1 MFARRMLLVTVAS
14 SVFVSG
20 ALEVLSAQAPK
31 SATPAQ
37 AVAPAGPSAAAGQPA
52 PAWEGS
58 QLNRLSRRA
67 EMYYE
72 GVWGVGE
79 LRVKVA
85 ESGEL
90 IRFNYR
96 VLDPAKA
103 AALNDKKAKP
113 ELDDAQAGVKLSVPQ
128 MEKIGDLRQSSTPK
142 AGMTYWMA
150 FANPTL
156 VVKRGHRVDVVI
168 GSFRANNL
176 VVEWA
181 FSDAS
186 ASSRAFSSFSYWLPF
201 RSFPKFEEAQKH
213 HSARFVLVRI
223 PMSRKVVMTIT
234 MFLAAAGAWAQSP
247 AAGPSRAATPPVI
260 STDSNISAS
269 VISRLGRN
277 KNAGAAQ
284 GQLAPGQRLQEMES
298 TRNGMRAL
306 LKQMQAENASS
317 ASKCPIARANLV
329 VWELL
334 LSHLDREFQL
344 QIATAA
350 REDVEARRAA
360 LYNQAFSKAEVEAA
374 AAGQTPPAPS
384 TSVAP

>member
-1 MFARRMLLVTVAS
+1 MYARRMLLVTVAS

-176 VVEWA
+176 VVE
-181 FSDAS
+181 
-186 ASSRAFSSFSYWLPF
+186 
-201 RSFPKFEEAQKH
+201 
-213 HSARFVLVRI
+213 
-223 PMSRKVVMTIT
+223 
-234 MFLAAAGAWAQSP
+234 
-247 AAGPSRAATPPVI
+247 
-260 STDSNISAS
+260 
-269 VISRLGRN
+269 
-277 KNAGAAQ
+277 
-284 GQLAPGQRLQEMES
+284 
-298 TRNGMRAL
+298 
-306 LKQMQAENASS
+306 
-317 ASKCPIARANLV
+317 
-329 VWELL
+329 
-334 LSHLDREFQL
+334 
-344 QIATAA
+344 
-350 REDVEARRAA
+350 
-360 LYNQAFSKAEVEAA
+360 
-374 AAGQTPPAPS
+374 
-384 TSVAP
+384 